1 MMETSQIIW
10 TSLMVA
16 ATCAILSAPFA
27 IACGW
32 WLARRDFF
40 GKTIISMLTMTPL
53 VLPPVVTGYL
63 LLICL
68 GRRSTLGQWLGDTFG
83 LHLSFAFSGAVL
95 AAMIVGFPLF
105 VAAAR
110 IAFEGVEPRLEEMG
124 RVHGA
129 SPWNC
134 FWKITL
140 PLAAP
145 GILAG
150 ATLSFAR
157 ALGEFGATAV
167 FAGTMEGETPTLA
180 VAVYTLLEDPNGDG
194 QVLTLTILSL
204 VVSFFAIGGYEWL
217 IRRQKNGSMGR
228 PLQR

>member
-1 MMETSQIIW
+1 METSQILW

-16 ATCAILSAPFA
+16 SVCAILSAPFA

-32 WLARRDFF
+32 FLARRNFV
-40 GKTIISMLTMTPL
+40 GKSLVSMLTMTPL
-53 VLPPVVTGYL
+53 VLPPVVTGYVL
-63 LLICL
+63 LLCL
-68 GRRSTLGQWLGDTFG
+68 GRRSVVGQWLGDTFG
-83 LHLSFAFSGAVL
+83 IYLSFSFSGAVL

-105 VAAAR
+105 VATAR
-110 IAFEGVEPRLEEMG
+110 IAFEGVDPRLEQMA

-129 SPWNC
+129 SPWRC
-134 FWKITL
+134 FWKVTF

-167 FAGTMEGETPTLA
+167 FAGTMEGESPTLA
-180 VAVYTLLEDPNGDG
+180 VAVYTLLESPHGDD
-194 QVLTLTILSL
+194 QVLTLTTLSL
-204 VVSFFAIGGYEWL
+204 VLSFVAIGGYEWL
-217 IRRQKNGSMGR
+217 IRRQRSGSTDR
-228 PLQR
+228 RLQR